1 MNISP
6 VSFTGNISKGR
17 EEFKKLSLIEQ
28 IVKCAAENSR
38 RKYNETHIFSYLPQK
53 SGDLADYVRYR
64 CSIERIVKNQEKIKE
79 IYGKA
84 RKKLGI

>member
-17 EEFKKLSLIEQ
+17 DEFKKLSLLEQ
-28 IVKCAAENSR
+28 TVKCAVENFR
-38 RKYNETHIFSYLPQK
+38 QKYNDTHIFSYLPQK
-53 SGDLADYVRYR
+53 SGYLADYVRYR

-79 IYGKA
+79 MFGKA
-84 RKKLGI
+84 RKKFGI